1 MRMCKCAWAL
11 VAVAL
16 SGTALS
22 AQPEW
27 KPVGELQVA
36 SMKVMG
42 PQIAELGRQANF
54 TLLPMLVRQ
63 GLAATEPGIAFGM
76 PLETADWGMKM
87 FMREN
92 VLAAVT
98 VWPVAKPPAAG
109 KPLPKDTVLTKDGKW
124 ACMCEDVSLAKEVA
138 GKGVSFRKPLK
149 KGLVSL
155 TLDGRPLLDRMED
168 ILREVVQNAES
179 AEKKD
184 GESAKEKAEQKSQMD
199 VGIAAVGAFAK
210 DMESFGVVSG
220 VSKRGFDLRFRAVPR
235 AGSALA
241 GASRPL
247 PADFLKLAKEEGVE
261 IKSFVGSSSAVKDV
275 AAWKE
280 LMSVLPECKEAKEP
294 LFAFT
299 MPLVGS
305 LPTKTSASPAT
316 SVTLASAWVFAW
328 RDGKDYRVIF
338 RIPSAELAK
347 AMMEIVRMQGEAT

>member
-1 MRMCKCAWAL
+1 MRMCKCVWAL

-16 SGTALS
+16 SGAALS

-36 SMKVMG
+36 SMKVMA
-42 PQIAELGRQANF
+42 PQIAELSRQANF

-63 GLAATEPGIAFGM
+63 WLAATEPGIAFGAPM
-76 PLETADWGMKM
+76 ETADWGMKL

-98 VWPVAKPPAAG
+98 VWPVAKPPAAD

-124 ACMCEDVSLAKEVA
+124 ACMCEDVSLAQEVA
-138 GKGVSFRKPLK
+138 EKDVSFRKPLK

-155 TLDGRPLLDRMED
+155 TLDGRVLLDRAED
-168 ILREVVQNAES
+168 ILREAVQNAE
-179 AEKKD
+179 A
-184 GESAKEKAEQKSQMD
+184 GEQKNGHGQKNEQKSQED
-199 VGIAAVGAFAK
+199 AGIAAVGSFAK
-210 DMESFGVVSG
+210 DLESFGAVVG
-220 VSKRGFDLRFRAVPR
+220 VSKRGLDLRFRAVPR

-241 GASRPL
+241 GASRSL
-247 PADFLKLAKEEGVE
+247 PEDFLKLAKGEGVE
-261 IKSFVGSSSAVKDV
+261 IRSFVGSPSAVKDV
-275 AAWKE
+275 ADWKE

-299 MPLVGS
+299 MPLVGAFPAKAS
-305 LPTKTSASPAT
+305 ASSTTSATP
-316 SVTLASAWVFAW
+316 ASAWVFAW

-347 AMMEIVRMQGEAT
+347 AMMEIVRLPGEAT